1 MGDIRQKSWFSI
13 TAFVVSSLSVLTL
26 ILFIANTYFPSQSTD
41 LMPRRPD
48 RITRWLFNSESQQTA
63 TVHDARQEAQ
73 QDKLFFR
80 LNQKKSAGKSVLIYR
95 GLVGQSEF
103 QIDVIIPELDPLVSY
118 PYRLKISEAKK
129 SFRLANRYYQLIAAR
144 KAALQLKLINSALP
158 N

>member
-1 MGDIRQKSWFSI
+1 MGDIRQKNWFSI
-13 TAFVVSSLSVLTL
+13 TVFVVSSLSVLTL
-26 ILFIANTYFPSQSTD
+26 ILFIANTYFPSQSSD
-41 LMPRRPD
+41 LVPRRPD

-63 TVHDARQEAQ
+63 TVHDTR

-129 SFRLANRYYQLIAAR
+129 SFRLANRYYQLIAAK
-144 KAALQLKLINSALP
+144 KAALQLKLISPLN
-158 N
+158 

>member
-13 TAFVVSSLSVLTL
+13 TVFVVSSLSVLTL
-26 ILFIANTYFPSQSTD
+26 ILFIANTYFPSQSSD
-41 LMPRRPD
+41 LVPRRSD

-63 TVHDARQEAQ
+63 AVRAAQ

-95 GLVGQSEF
+95 GLVGKSEF

-144 KAALQLKLINSALP
+144 KAALQLKLINPLD
-158 N
+158 

>member
-1 MGDIRQKSWFSI
+1 MGDIRQKNWFSI
-13 TAFVVSSLSVLTL
+13 TVFVVSSLSVLTL
-26 ILFIANTYFPSQSTD
+26 ILFIANTYFPSQSSD
-41 LMPRRPD
+41 LVPRRPD

-63 TVHDARQEAQ
+63 TVHDARQ
-73 QDKLFFR
+73 DKLFFR
-80 LNQKKSAGKSVLIYR
+80 LNQKQSAGKSVLIYR

-129 SFRLANRYYQLIAAR
+129 SFRLANRTYQLIAAK

>member
-13 TAFVVSSLSVLTL
+13 TVFVVSSLSVLTL
-26 ILFIANTYFPSQSTD
+26 ILFIANTYFPSQSSD
-41 LMPRRPD
+41 LVPRRPD

-63 TVHDARQEAQ
+63 SVHTAQ

-144 KAALQLKLINSALP
+144 KAALQLKLINPLD
-158 N
+158 

>member
-13 TAFVVSSLSVLTL
+13 TVFVVSSLSVLTL
-26 ILFIANTYFPSQSTD
+26 ILFIANTYFPSQSSD
-41 LMPRRPD
+41 LVPRRPD

-63 TVHDARQEAQ
+63 SVHTAQ

-80 LNQKKSAGKSVLIYR
+80 LNQKKAAGKSELIYR
-95 GLVGQSEF
+95 GLVGKSEF

-144 KAALQLKLINSALP
+144 KAALQLKLINPLD
-158 N
+158 